1 MRFYSQR
8 TLSVLVSLA
17 MVASCKASKEA
28 ATEPAGAT
36 AAAAAAKRRVE
47 LGLGQAGERGVEGKT
62 KAVVVVAKQQA
73 ARKRVPAMLAVVTR
87 RCMRSCSE
95 GMCGGW
101 GGFWVG
107 VSVAISFRR
116 RAAFLACVRVEGCS
130 SSAQQGNLRQ
140 CLHSVQKDPWR

>member
-36 AAAAAAKRRVE
+36 AAAAAAAKRRVE

-87 RCMRSCSE
+87 RCMRSCCR
-95 GMCGGW
+95 GDVVGG
-101 GGFWVG
+101 
-107 VSVAISFRR
+107 R
-116 RAAFLACVRVEGCS
+116 FLG
-130 SSAQQGNLRQ
+130 
-140 CLHSVQKDPWR
+140 